1 MLRCCWLA
9 FAADRLTFGVL
20 QGCRASACVRGQLGW
35 FLGDGGGLKV
45 AALPACVRWGSRI
58 FFLPRV
64 FHVAPFRGKEYN
76 KFRFQSERA
85 EVTVRVQAS
94 MKILDS
100 YTLVHFDGWR
110 NPITLVGKHL
120 ERHGSL

>member
-1 MLRCCWLA
+1 MTTSASQQPGTVRLDLENYNCCCA
-9 FAADRLTFGVL
+9 KSQSRPG
-20 QGCRASACVRGQLGW
+20 SAGRGNQS
-35 FLGDGGGLKV
+35 
-45 AALPACVRWGSRI
+45 GSRI